1 MRAPAFPFSPALS
14 LVHVPPCWQESDKSE
29 FEQTYRKGRKN
40 SGEGGGGGEGRNRSS
55 QAIRYYI
62 YRFSIFKSFSIC
74 AGQRGGG
81 GGGGVEGGEAAIVEI
96 HARSNWFSFHEER
109 KRIDDDEGKKL
120 KEGFERLV
128 LLLLFFFLNGI
139 SPPRDL
145 NQIINRHCWTD
156 KMGWMLSFGCWKI

>member
-1 MRAPAFPFSPALS
+1 MFFR
-14 LVHVPPCWQESDKSE
+14 VGQESDKSE

-40 SGEGGGGGEGRNRSS
+40 SGEGGGREKEETGRVKQFDIIFIDS
-55 QAIRYYI
+55 
-62 YRFSIFKSFSIC
+62 RFLRVSRFARGK
-74 AGQRGGG
+74 GGG
-81 GGGGVEGGEAAIVEI
+81 GGGGVEGGVAAIVEI

-156 KMGWMLSFGCWKI
+156 KMGWMLFFGCWKI

>member
-1 MRAPAFPFSPALS
+1 M
-14 LVHVPPCWQESDKSE
+14 
-29 FEQTYRKGRKN
+29 
-40 SGEGGGGGEGRNRSS
+40 
-55 QAIRYYI
+55 
-62 YRFSIFKSFSIC
+62 
-74 AGQRGGG
+74 
-81 GGGGVEGGEAAIVEI
+81 EGGEAAIVEI